1 MAITKYARASHNIA
15 PLATVTVQSGVED
28 TLYLAANLTNLNPA
42 KPAKITGTDGAWLF
56 AFDTAVCL
64 VLVAIIHH
72 NFTTGTTTL
81 RVQANTSDSWG
92 SPPLDVEITIPAD
105 DADGYPRNPWVDLR
119 DTLPDAEDRTY
130 QYWRIVVADNDDET
144 FIGIGEVV
152 MTDEG
157 LEFERNLQPGMGEE
171 EEQPIVEH
179 RTDHGVST
187 IYHLGP
193 KWRTWKGELVLET
206 PAAMAAFRALYQDAH
221 GRALGFLLIPDP
233 TGADCNDA
241 WFVRFDSTKYAS
253 ARVMRNLRRHEVGFE
268 EVSRGL
274 YL

>member
-1 MAITKYARASHNIA
+1 MAISIYARASHNLA
-15 PLATVTVQSGVED
+15 QNATVTVSAGTED
-28 TLYLAANLTNLNPA
+28 ALYVAANLINLNPA
-42 KPAKITGTDGAWLF
+42 KPAKIGETDGAWLF
-56 AFDTAVCL
+56 DYGTAVCL
-64 VLVAIIHH
+64 VLIAIIHH
-72 NFTTGTTTL
+72 NFASGVTTL
-81 RVQANTSDSWG
+81 SVQANSSDSWAD
-92 SPPLDVEITIPAD
+92 PPLDEEITIPAD
-105 DADGYPRNPWVDLR
+105 DADNYPRNPWIDLR
-119 DTLPDAEDRTY
+119 DVLPAAEDRTY
-130 QYWRIVVADNDDET
+130 RYWRIVVASNPEPVAV
-144 FIGIGEVV
+144 GEVM

-157 LEFERNLQPGMGEE
+157 LEFERNLQPGMGEG
-171 EEQPIVEH
+171 EEQPVIEH

-193 KWRTWKGELVLET
+193 KWRTWKGELILET

-241 WFVRFDSTKYAS
+241 WFVRFDSTKYAA